1 MGDFPLMTDT
11 GTFIINGAERVIVSQ
26 LVRSPGVYYNKEID
40 TMGNRLYDST
50 LIPNRGA
57 WIELETDASEIVAVR
72 IDRNRKLPA
81 TVLVRALGWDTNESI
96 LDLFWNGKT
105 DEDGLPI
112 YDERIVRTLEKD
124 TTQSADEA
132 LVEIYKK
139 LRPGEPPTVESARNL
154 FDNLFFDA
162 RRYDLARVGRY
173 KLNKKLGWRQRMLGH
188 TLAQPIVDPE
198 TGEVILDAGVQVGEE
213 QLDIVANSHVFDGE
227 GFAEFY
233 IVNNDGVESKV
244 ICNNCNLPFDHRTV
258 TREDMIANISYLL
271 NLMDGAGHTDDI
283 DHLGNRRLRCVG
295 ELLQNQFRIGLTLSL
310 IHI

>member
-1 MGDFPLMTDT
+1 
-11 GTFIINGAERVIVSQ
+11 NGAERVIESQ

-50 LIPNRGA
+50 VIPNRGA
-57 WIELETDASEIVAVR
+57 WIELETDASEVVAVR

-105 DEDGLPI
+105 DEDGLPV

-173 KLNKKLGWRQRMLGH
+173 KLNKKLGWRQL
-188 TLAQPIVDPE
+188 E
-198 TGEVILDAGVQVGEE
+198 
-213 QLDIVANSHVFDGE
+213 
-227 GFAEFY
+227 
-233 IVNNDGVESKV
+233 
-244 ICNNCNLPFDHRTV
+244 
-258 TREDMIANISYLL
+258 
-271 NLMDGAGHTDDI
+271 
-283 DHLGNRRLRCVG
+283 
-295 ELLQNQFRIGLTLSL
+295 
-310 IHI
+310 

>member
-1 MGDFPLMTDT
+1 MDIKEQEVFMGDFPLMTDT

-50 LIPNRGA
+50 VIPNRGA
-57 WIELETDASEIVAVR
+57 WIELETDASEVVAVR

-105 DEDGLPI
+105 DEDGLPV

-173 KLNKKLGWRQRMLGH
+173 KLNKKLGWRQRMLGQ
-188 TLAQPIVDPE
+188 TLAQPIASRDWRNYP
-198 TGEVILDAGVQVGEE
+198 
-213 QLDIVANSHVFDGE
+213 
-227 GFAEFY
+227 
-233 IVNNDGVESKV
+233 
-244 ICNNCNLPFDHRTV
+244 
-258 TREDMIANISYLL
+258 
-271 NLMDGAGHTDDI
+271 
-283 DHLGNRRLRCVG
+283 
-295 ELLQNQFRIGLTLSL
+295 
-310 IHI
+310 